1 MWTSKPVWL
10 EAMFIRPQHFQQ
22 ADRHAA
28 WHIDSRVRA
37 AAPQAWGWAGLAIDR
52 NLLRQGQ
59 FALTGGRG
67 VLPDGTPFDLSTSGA
82 LPPARAVPGDLADR
96 LVHLTLPAM
105 QRGLPEMEQENRPGR
120 YRAAEIEIDDTASPN
135 GVTAAVK
142 VATPAFR
149 LVFEGE
155 SLDGLTSLACAR
167 IERVRESREVVLS
180 DHHIPPMLDVD
191 ADRRLADMLGEAV
204 SLLQSRGNA
213 LAERLNPDNWQ
224 GNAGLLD
231 FALLQTVNRHEP
243 LLAGMAGAEGLHPLD
258 LHRAFLQLA
267 GDLATFKTGQ
277 HRPPPFPRYRH
288 QDLEACFT
296 PLMAE
301 IRRALTMVTDQPVVA
316 IPLEAR
322 RFGIHIGQ
330 PADRTLFRDA
340 QFVLAVNAAVPPDTI
355 RNLFPSQVKVGPV
368 EEIRS
373 LVNLQLPGIGLVPLA
388 VAPRQLPFHRGFTY
402 FELDRNAASWS
413 KLHSSA
419 AIALHISGDFPELE
433 MDFWAIR
440 NAAP

>member
-1 MWTSKPVWL
+1 MWTSKPIWL

-22 ADRHAA
+22 ADRHTA

-37 AAPQAWGWAGLAIDR
+37 AAPHAWGWAALAIDR
-52 NLLRQGQ
+52 TLLRQGQ
-59 FALTGGRG
+59 FALTDGRG
-67 VLPDGTPFDLSTSGA
+67 ILPDGTPFDLSPAGA
-82 LPPARAVPGDLADR
+82 LPPAREVPGDLAER
-96 LVHLTLPAM
+96 LVHLALPAP
-105 QRGLPEMEQENRPGR
+105 QRGQSEVALDNRAGR
-120 YRAAEIEIDDTASPN
+120 YRATEVEVDDTASPN
-135 GVTAAVK
+135 GVTAAIK
-142 VATPAFR
+142 VGAPAFR

-155 SLDGLTSLACAR
+155 SMDGLIGLGCAR
-167 IERVRESREVVLS
+167 VERVRESREVVLS
-180 DHHIPPMLDVD
+180 AQYIPPTLAVDV
-191 ADRRLADMLGEAV
+191 DRRLTEMLGEVV

-224 GNAGLLD
+224 SNAGFLD

-243 LLAGMAGAEGLHPLD
+243 LLAGMAGADGLHPLD
-258 LHRAFLQLA
+258 LHRALLELA
-267 GDLATFKTGQ
+267 GDLATFKTGR

-288 QDLEACFT
+288 QDLESSFT

-301 IRRALTMVTDQPVVA
+301 IRSALTMVTDQPVVA

-355 RNLFPSQVKVGPV
+355 RNLFPSHVKVGPV
-368 EEIRS
+368 EDIRS
-373 LVNLQLPGIGLVPLA
+373 LVNLQLPGIGLTPLA

-402 FELDRNAASWS
+402 FELDRNAASWP
-413 KLHSSA
+413 KLLSSA
-419 AIALHISGDFPELE
+419 AIALHVSGDFPALE
-433 MDFWAIR
+433 MEFWAIR
-440 NAAP
+440 NAAS